1 MSMYYSPEI
10 AQLLMKERL
19 QEAADARRARSGRS
33 GVGRAARTAGSLRRL
48 FIRRPAPAACA
59 C

>member
-10 AQLLMKERL
+10 VRLLMKERL
-19 QEAADARRARSGRS
+19 QEAADARRARFVPPAVGRS
-33 GVGRAARTAGSLRRL
+33 ARAASSLHRL
-48 FIRRPAPAACA
+48 FSRRPAPAACA

>member
-19 QEAADARRARSGRS
+19 QEAADRRRAGSGPS
-33 GVGRAARTAGSLRRL
+33 GVGRALRTASSLRRL
-48 FIRRPAPAACA
+48 LPLRPAAAACA

>member
-1 MSMYYSPEI
+1 MSMYYSLEI
-10 AQLLMKERL
+10 VQLLIEERL
-19 QEAADARRARSGRS
+19 QEAADARRARFDPP
-33 GVGRAARTAGSLRRL
+33 GVGRTLRTASSLRRL

>member
-19 QEAADARRARSGRS
+19 QEAADRRRAGSGPS
-33 GVGRAARTAGSLRRL
+33 GVGRAVRAARSLRRL
-48 FIRRPAPAACA
+48 LPLRPAAAACS

>member
-10 AQLLMKERL
+10 VRLLMKERL
-19 QEAADARRARSGRS
+19 QEAADRRRAVSGPS
-33 GVGRAARTAGSLRRL
+33 GVGRAVRTAGSLRRL

>member
-10 AQLLMKERL
+10 VQLLMKERL
-19 QEAADARRARSGRS
+19 QEAADRRRAVSGPS
-33 GVGRAARTAGSLRRL
+33 GVGRAVRTASSLRRL
-48 FIRRPAPAACA
+48 LPLRPAPAACA

>member
-10 AQLLMKERL
+10 VQLLMKERL
-19 QEAADARRARSGRS
+19 REAADARRARFDPP
-33 GVGRAARTAGSLRRL
+33 GVGRTVRVASSLRRL

>member
-10 AQLLMKERL
+10 VRLLMKERL
-19 QEAADARRARSGRS
+19 QEAADGRRARSGRS